1 MLKNILENFVFNPD
15 KTIYNDPS
23 SLNLSFEDIFL
34 NNNSLNS
41 SSIYN
46 KYHGW
51 LIENN
56 SKHLFSKYIILY
68 FHGNAGNIST
78 RLNMINKLFS
88 LGFSVMIF
96 DYPGFG
102 LSEGYPNEESCL
114 EVSELFY
121 KYLHENKKYSK
132 KNIIFYG
139 ESIGGSIATT
149 LSVKTKIKYLILHS
163 TFSNISL
170 IIKQFIY
177 IPSIILDKIGFNT
190 IDSLKKRYKL
200 NILKI
205 NKNINENSDKIE
217 NEDNKTLLNKINK
230 ELKLKTLII
239 HSKED
244 ELIPFFHALEMSKYS
259 TDFYECEGKHSSP
272 KINKEFLE
280 KIIKFIN

>member
-1 MLKNILENFVFNPD
+1 
-15 KTIYNDPS
+15 
-23 SLNLSFEDIFL
+23 
-34 NNNSLNS
+34 
-41 SSIYN
+41 
-46 KYHGW
+46 
-51 LIENN
+51 
-56 SKHLFSKYIILY
+56 
-68 FHGNAGNIST
+68 
-78 RLNMINKLFS
+78 
-88 LGFSVMIF
+88 MIF

-177 IPSIILDKIGFNT
+177 IPSIVLDKIGFNT

-217 NEDNKTLLNKINK
+217 NEDNKTLLNKKNK